1 MFVVIMLNKSFDNPH
16 QKHPFHSQIL
26 SGLFDESSRWLVG
39 GFSFET
45 KLFKGGGG
53 GGGVLP
59 HRRRW
64 RKHNG
69 QTN

>member
-53 GGGVLP
+53 GGGGGGGSATQEEVE
-59 HRRRW
+59 
-64 RKHNG
+64 K
-69 QTN
+69 T